1 VSRRTGF
8 AASAAA
14 LLLTM
19 FVTSPT
25 LAAVPPTN
33 DDFANA
39 ITVSGSTGSQGGTTV
54 DATAESGEPV
64 FLQGASAPAAS
75 VWYSWVATAT
85 HCFVFQTPADFDTV
99 LGVYTGSAV
108 NALTTIATNDDGG
121 LSPGGQGSRLG
132 FNATS
137 GTTYRIG
144 VGAFHSTQTGNFTL
158 EWTDSCSSPTVAL
171 STSVRRAVVVRD
183 SSVTVNFTVGDLDDA
198 LNTLVVACN
207 LDGGG
212 SVSCGSPFTVSG
224 LSSGLHDLTIQA
236 TEPSGLSSDPLHV
249 PFTIKSKKHG

>member
-1 VSRRTGF
+1 MSRRTPL
-8 AASAAA
+8 AAAAAA
-14 LLLTM
+14 LVLTV
-19 FVTSPT
+19 FIASPA
-25 LAAVPPTN
+25 LAAAPAN

-39 ITVSGSTGSQGGTTV
+39 ITISGATGSQGGTTV
-54 DATAESGEPV
+54 DATEESGEPA

-108 NALTTIATNDDGG
+108 NALTEIATNDDGG
-121 LSPGGQGSRLG
+121 LSPGGQGSRLT

-144 VGAFHSTQTGNFTL
+144 VGAFHSNQTGTFTL
-158 EWTDSCSSPTVAL
+158 EWLNDCAAPTVVL
-171 STSVRRAVVVRD
+171 STSVRRPVVVRD
-183 SSVTVNFTVGDLDDA
+183 SSVTVTFTIGDTDDSLGSLD
-198 LNTLVVACN
+198 VECN
-207 LDGGG
+207 LDSIGY
-212 SVSCGSPFTVSG
+212 SPCSSPVTFG
-224 LSSGLHDLTIQA
+224 ALSSGSHDLQIQA
-236 TEPSGLSSDPLHV
+236 TDPSGSSSDVLDV